1 MADVDDQQPFVRSKN
16 NESAAP
22 LASDPRV
29 EYIKRILESAYRSSN
44 LDTLRAFFASEATTQ
59 KVTEFLLS
67 SETRVLLVS
76 ETSVN
81 RYCVYNAIAPSM
93 FVKESLNVLYIVKV
107 MKGPV
112 SMDKYTSELLT
123 GTLTRNLLETM
134 HRMMVDVFVPL
145 STHPTNQL
153 AWPEM
158 VATSITDNIQT
169 FMSSLQITLGQTKGE
184 TCLPLPPETKASP
197 EEVKLK
203 DQVHVL
209 EGCLII
215 WTKQIKNILKLD
227 PEMLLSHHAKDKTP
241 RNPGPSEENRF
252 WTAKARNLNSIFDQL
267 QSDSIRKVLQYLDVS
282 KSTYNIPFAKLCKE
296 VFHARAEAN
305 DNVLFLAPLL
315 PWFDKLEHEADFT
328 ALVGIFRP
336 ILHSILLVWK
346 WSRFYNS
353 PPRLVVLMRQICN
366 ELIRKAFSFMNG
378 KQLFDLID
386 ADDTLKAL
394 DRLKTTLRVCAA
406 FKATYFD
413 YKAKANVECPQNQW
427 RIQNNALFVRLD
439 AFLERCHDV
448 LELTQT
454 ILQFGKLSKIEVG
467 GTKGK
472 TLTTSVHQ
480 IFADFQETVAVV
492 KHVQYDLLNID
503 AKGFDDDFYEFR
515 SKNKELERRL
525 ASVVN
530 QAFDDSKSIT
540 GRFKLLDSFDDLL
553 ERPIIKNELEKKHAL
568 LIASYSEDL
577 HVVQQVFIDKRDV
590 PPIGYNF
597 PPFAGAVTWCR
608 GLLDRV
614 AYPMEKLKRL
624 NRSVLEREDSK
635 EVIKMYTNLVASLM
649 EYETATV
656 KTWAHSIEISSKSKL
671 KLPLLRKDAETGLVF
686 VNFDPA
692 LVQLLRE
699 VKYFIV
705 LNLEI
710 PEEAMTIYRKAEV
723 FRRQTGNLDLIVDMY
738 NRVHT
743 TLLPVE
749 RPLVKGHL
757 DKIDQILSRGIRSL
771 NWKSHGIDM
780 FLKDSMTDVNE
791 ATALLDAMKAHI
803 ARVQEL
809 LHNWNT
815 GLLFERRSKPLSVTE
830 FTESQQPLRAA
841 KYVVIK
847 EGGNEIHRL
856 LKDTLKKLKVSQG
869 SPDWRSYVDYINGIV
884 EDGLAK
890 VVLTSLRYIQSQ
902 LNPANIDANDLTP
915 ILEIEL
921 DLYGKDIVFV
931 PSVGSLPSKNGV
943 TDVVHT
949 WVEATFQVASLFK
962 RLDTSEGTYLKEM
975 RENPEIQRCV
985 AEIHSACLA
994 NEAACYT
1001 YKKELMAYE
1010 YLWSTDLNA
1019 MFSSFLDTAWVP
1031 VDPGVAIVGSSDSK
1045 NAVDMSGPLLHL
1057 AKFDDKIQTC
1067 LTLQN
1072 EISEAKHSRD
1082 MCFVRVNSLPIKQ
1095 ALSTWVTKWVYMFT
1109 QFLHDR
1115 VVNQLTWVDSFISN
1129 VNTGL
1134 DVPVT
1139 DTATLMTCMGHVQDV
1154 RRLMATKQVNFG
1166 PIRDTVALLKRHG
1179 IHLDVSYVGKETAL
1193 QCLEQAPLRWDSM
1206 VNKTFK
1212 KKDVIAPMQNQ
1223 AVETIKIDLLGF
1235 AKRVHAF
1242 RDEFL
1247 SKAPFTYE
1255 GVAVMLGP
1263 TAPLEQVVA
1272 KAMEVLASVD
1282 ARLNEI
1288 EGDANRFGQLEDMF
1302 ELADT
1307 QFDGLNVCRVEWG
1320 LLHSVWT
1327 MFHRTTSTFESW
1339 HGLSWQDANMETLM
1353 DSVKDM
1359 TAVMLKC
1366 PAKVRDWAIYKKMET
1381 ELSQMAATL
1390 PLIELLHSPAMRERH
1405 WKNLLVVTK
1414 KSTAAMATW
1423 TVHMENVHM
1432 EDLFR
1437 LDLYRFDIEVQ
1448 DIVEVATRELKIETD
1463 LWTISNV
1470 WSTWSFVVVPHHDTT
1485 MILQAMQIDSIVEM
1499 LEEQQLALQAMA
1511 GQGKFVEYFRD
1522 KVLWWQQTLGNV
1534 ETVLKLWFTV
1544 QQTWLSLERIFMS
1557 SEDIR
1562 LQLPHDTKRFEG
1574 IDGQLK
1580 ELYTEI
1586 QGRLGILDTCG
1597 NANREPML
1605 KDLFAELEVCQKAL
1619 NQYLDGKK
1627 DMFPRFYFV
1636 SNAALLDILSHGN
1649 DPLKIQPHL
1658 TDCFDGIRCL
1668 QFEEVTQWPL
1678 TAVSAMSKE
1687 GEMIVFP
1694 TPFLITA
1701 GTAVELWLHD
1711 LLLVMQS
1718 TLRRIVQDAL
1728 EASAAWGLEV
1738 ARHAWVMDYP
1748 AQLSLLGSQIIWTEE
1763 SEKALEELEGGQEDA
1778 LKKYY
1783 EVCNARLDDL
1793 IKLVQGILNALLVV
1807 SSFHPS
1813 ILGELTK
1820 LDRVKII
1827 TVITVDVHARD
1838 VIQTLV
1844 AKKVNSVLDFTW
1856 QSQLRYYYLDPQT
1869 TKQVAIRICDF
1880 RALYSYEYIGNCGRL
1895 VITPLTDRCYVTMTT
1910 ALRLYLGGAPAGPA
1924 GTGDERT
1931 VVLHIVHCSRLHDV
1945 GKTETTKDLARGMGL
1960 MCYVFN
1966 CSDQMNYQTMADI
1979 FRGLAQTGAWGCFDE
1994 FNRIN
1999 VEVLSVVAT
2008 QVKSVLD
2015 AISWLAVP
2023 GNREL
2028 EYQGVPAG
2036 TPPLK
2041 VGLFYF
2047 QGKKITLVPTVGF
2060 FITMNPGYAGRTELP
2075 ENLKALFRSCAM
2087 IRPDVQPISE
2097 NMLMSEGFLHARSLA
2112 KKFVTL
2118 YQLSS
2123 ELLSKQVHY
2132 DWGLRAVKSVLM
2144 VAGSLK
2150 RADPTAQEETILMR
2164 ALRDFNVPKLP
2175 LRDVP
2180 VFLGLLKD
2188 LFPSAVVEASPE
2200 SPLKAQCTSV
2210 CLALGLQTEDT
2221 FVKKM
2226 VDYDQLLKV
2235 RHSVMLLGPAGCGK
2249 TTIWR
2254 TLAHVLNVSQPKPVV
2269 VYETINPKAVSSDEL
2284 YGYMTLS
2291 RDWKDGVLSMLMRS
2305 MSKES
2310 TPYTAN
2316 QRGKWV
2322 VLDGD
2327 IDAIWIESM
2336 NTVMDD
2342 NKVLTLVSNERIPLT
2357 DSMRMV
2363 FEIHSLHNAT
2373 PATVSRAG
2381 ILYINDTDI
2390 GYLPYVESWAQT
2402 RKEGGMWSA
2411 LFRKHADAFLQVL
2424 AEHKKE
2430 LVYMV
2435 PMPPLAMV
2443 TTLCRLL
2450 EGFVATLTDAQK
2462 SPDVLENV
2470 FLFCAF
2476 WAFGGA
2482 LDAEPKDSRRAFSH
2496 LIKPLLAR
2504 TSPKKDNMKPPSTDG
2519 DATSTPGGGSSLSVF
2534 DMRLHIDSNE
2544 FLPWSDV
2551 VPECAIALGDVPFY
2565 SVVVPTVESV
2575 RLQYLLSLVLP
2586 TRGAVM
2592 LVGGGGTGKTTVV
2605 RDCFKHKEDTINVAS
2620 IPLHYYTDAA
2630 TLQRQ
2635 LEAHVE
2641 KRSGR
2646 MYGPPHQSSLVYF
2659 LDDVNMPMVEQYGTQ
2674 TAVALL
2680 RQFMDYGGWYDRVEV
2695 GYKKTIQDVQFV
2707 ACMNHKAGSF
2717 TINPRLQRH
2726 FATFGHLFP
2735 SKSDCVHLFGTLWH
2749 HHLQPFSDVVKRMAN
2764 GLLTATMD
2772 LHAEVRESFLPT
2784 ALKFHYNF
2792 NLRDLSTLFQSL
2804 VSTRPEVFTTP
2815 LKMGRFWLHE
2825 CTRVFCDRLVSASEC
2840 SRFQDLLLE
2849 HAKKH
2854 IEEDV
2859 AELNAQPILF
2869 TRLPRELDF
2878 VTTTAPVPMKDRAE
2892 LHTALQACLRAYNDS
2907 FPVMHLVLFDAAMDH
2922 VARIV
2927 RILAIPRSHAMLIG
2941 VGGSGKQSLTKLAAF
2956 IVKYPLVQLCVKAS
2970 YGVPELKEDIKDLAR
2985 RAAVKPGQ
2993 PLVLLLTDSQ
3003 LVDDTFLIYLSML
3016 LSHGSVA
3023 DLFTVEECDTILSSL
3038 RAEAKANSIPDSR
3051 DQMVNFFLDRVRA
3064 NLHIVLAFSP
3074 VGVAF
3079 RLRARK
3085 FPALVQCVSID
3096 WFHPWPKEALVSV
3109 SASFLSEIE
3118 WPSAALAD
3126 NVSHHMAEVHLS
3138 VISASVQFKASQ
3150 GRFNY
3155 VTPTSFLELIVFYK
3169 KLLKNKRQSLQGL
3182 IKRLDVGLRTLKK
3195 TSDDVE
3201 ALQKELKFT
3210 MRKVDDRKKGT
3221 DALLEQM
3228 GKQRNDAQIKQ
3239 ARADEERQKA
3249 AMAAE
3254 AATKIERQAT
3264 AELEIAQPALKA
3276 AQEAVNC
3283 LNKASLTEL
3292 KSMQKPPAG
3301 VDRVTT
3307 AVLMMIKEET
3317 KNFTW
3322 DNAKKMM
3329 AKVDAFKIQ
3338 LEQYDKEHIPIEVV
3352 QRVEPILEDP
3362 NFNYEKM
3369 KSKSVA
3375 AANLCTWVVNIMTYN
3390 KVYVKVKP
3398 LMDALEESRAA
3409 KANAD
3414 AALES
3419 VMAMV
3424 REVEGQLNALQA
3436 SFREAT
3442 NEKAKVEAE
3451 AKNCQDRL
3459 GLAERLVLGLA
3470 SENERWKREIDVL
3483 KLGEVSLVG
3492 DVLLA
3497 AAFVSYIGAFD
3508 ATFRHQLW
3516 NQVWLPDLVS
3526 REIPISLRPDD
3537 KANSMDPVA
3546 MLSDDSSIAQWMN
3559 EADRMSIENGCI
3571 ISCCE
3576 RWPLLID
3583 PQLQGI
3589 NWLRSKE
3596 LLRQRTL
3603 PPMQP
3608 TDKSKLDHEPSEF
3621 SLEKNKNSDSG
3632 KTLSLAKMNRKKSI
3646 NPQNGLEVEPPPSR
3660 KDVLRV
3666 NESAKAPERVALSF
3680 VVLNAT
3686 QKTWRKQLLHAITD
3700 GATVLLENLGESIDV
3715 TLEPILM
3722 RQVYKKGKN
3731 WFVRMSGEEVEYDT
3745 KFRLFLHTKLS
3756 NPHYRPEIV
3765 AHCTLINFIVT
3776 EKGLEEQLLKQ
3787 VVNREQPVLEM
3798 DKTNLQQ
3805 AFNKYKIQL
3814 LELENQLLE
3823 RLANAPDDILS
3834 DVPLIESLE
3843 ATKATA
3849 NEVNSAI
3856 LRGKETERVIN
3867 EAREIYRPIAA
3878 EGAMIFFIVVLLT
3891 KINHMYQYS
3900 LDAFLVFFY
3909 KAMDS
3914 VAGATSD
3921 AQERVSLLRRSV
3933 LLTLF
3938 TMVSRGLF
3946 EEHKFLFLTQLT
3958 FSLLKRGSI
3967 GQFSGYSDD
3976 YMKFLLRGPKVVSEE
3991 NVIEWLSDSQW
4002 QMLQALIQLDG
4013 FEKFSSDLVESEAR
4027 FREWYNSPTPETEKL
4042 PLDWRELDKAPFLK
4056 LLVLRC
4062 LRSDRLGVALHQ
4074 FIGGILP
4081 FGGQY
4086 LNCDSQFNAFQILQD
4101 AFGQSS
4107 PSTPLYFI
4115 LSPGTDVV
4123 ANVDKLAQV
4132 YGKRKGVDY
4141 HNISLGQ
4148 GQETVAMAALH
4159 EGWSNGN
4166 WVLLNNVHLM
4176 PKWLLELDKWF
4187 NSMHDDAAK
4196 VPISSNTLCLEL
4208 DWLDKSIKLT
4218 NEPPTGL
4225 KANVKRA
4232 LSCFPKAYVDD
4243 MEPRTRCILFGMCYF
4258 HALMLE
4264 RKRFGAQGFNMSYP
4278 FSAGDLTSSATVLGN
4293 YMENAPARVPWQ
4305 DLRYLFGEIMYGG
4318 HIVNDFDRLVCNTY
4332 LQYFLRDELLD
4343 ELSMF
4348 PYLDDDADVK
4358 LFSAPKLNSSFDR
4371 MLEHVE
4377 MSLVGDSTLAF
4388 GLHPN
4393 TEILFSTELSE
4404 KLIQGAVLLGA
4415 FPSTSS
4421 AAAVAEP
4428 VDSSQTVA
4436 EGILQD
4442 VLENYR
4448 DLRLDVSDLLATDNP
4463 HPFQTVLVQEMER
4476 MNTLLEHMT
4485 RTLIELD
4492 LGFRGDLT
4500 MSDTMEKLQDSLF
4513 LDKVPSSW
4521 ECVAYPSNRSLSPWL
4536 SDLEHRITQL
4546 QEWSSSSGELPLVI
4560 WISGLFNPQSF
4571 LTAILQSMAK
4581 KNSVELDKLQIVTD
4595 ITKRMLDSLDAPS
4608 RDGQFIYG
4616 LSLEGARWDL
4626 SSGIIDSSLPK
4637 EMSCP
4642 MPIINCRAV
4651 MATQNTAAN
4660 IFECPVYRTQQR
4672 GPTYIFTA
4680 QLRSKS
4686 PPTKWVLAGAILV
4699 MEVV

>member
-1 MADVDDQQPFVRSKN
+1 
-16 NESAAP
+16 
-22 LASDPRV
+22 
-29 EYIKRILESAYRSSN
+29 
-44 LDTLRAFFASEATTQ
+44 
-59 KVTEFLLS
+59 
-67 SETRVLLVS
+67 
-76 ETSVN
+76 
-81 RYCVYNAIAPSM
+81 
-93 FVKESLNVLYIVKV
+93 
-107 MKGPV
+107 
-112 SMDKYTSELLT
+112 
-123 GTLTRNLLETM
+123 
-134 HRMMVDVFVPL
+134 
-145 STHPTNQL
+145 
-153 AWPEM
+153 
-158 VATSITDNIQT
+158 
-169 FMSSLQITLGQTKGE
+169 
-184 TCLPLPPETKASP
+184 
-197 EEVKLK
+197 
-203 DQVHVL
+203 
-209 EGCLII
+209 
-215 WTKQIKNILKLD
+215 
-227 PEMLLSHHAKDKTP
+227 
-241 RNPGPSEENRF
+241 
-252 WTAKARNLNSIFDQL
+252 
-267 QSDSIRKVLQYLDVS
+267 
-282 KSTYNIPFAKLCKE
+282 
-296 VFHARAEAN
+296 
-305 DNVLFLAPLL
+305 
-315 PWFDKLEHEADFT
+315 
-328 ALVGIFRP
+328 
-336 ILHSILLVWK
+336 
-346 WSRFYNS
+346 
-353 PPRLVVLMRQICN
+353 
-366 ELIRKAFSFMNG
+366 MNG
-378 KQLFDLID
+378 RQLFDLID

-394 DRLKTTLRVCAA
+394 DGLRTTLRVCAT

-454 ILQFGKLSKIEVG
+454 IVQFGKLSKIEVSPLLAHPLEILLVLMPMLG
-467 GTKGK
+467 GG
-472 TLTTSVHQ
+472 H
-480 IFADFQETVAVV
+480 
-492 KHVQYDLLNID
+492 
-503 AKGFDDDFYEFR
+503 
-515 SKNKELERRL
+515 ER
-525 ASVVN
+525 
-530 QAFDDSKSIT
+530 QD
-540 GRFKLLDSFDDLL
+540 
-553 ERPIIKNELEKKHAL
+553 NELEKKHAL

-577 HVVQQVFIDKRDV
+577 HVVQQIFIDKRDV

-597 PPFAGAVTWCR
+597 PPFAGAVTWSR

-671 KLPLLRKDAETGLVF
+671 KLPLLRKDAESGLVF

-705 LNLEI
+705 LKLEI

-749 RPLVKGHL
+749 RPLVKSHL

-791 ATALLDAMKAHI
+791 ATALLDAMKAHM

-809 LHNWNT
+809 LHNWNA
-815 GLLFERRSKPLSVTE
+815 GLLFERRSKPLSVAE
-830 FTESQQPLRAA
+830 FNESQQPLRAA
-841 KYVVIK
+841 KYLLIK

-902 LNPANIDANDLTP
+902 LNPASIEANDLSP

-931 PSVGSLPSKNGV
+931 PSVRSLPNKSGL

-949 WVEATFQVASLFK
+949 WVETTFQVASLFK

-975 RENPEIQRCV
+975 REHPEIQRCV
-985 AEIHSACLA
+985 AEIHNACLV
-994 NEAACYT
+994 NEAACYS

-1010 YLWSTDLNA
+1010 YLWSTDLNQ
-1019 MFSSFLDTAWVP
+1019 MFASFLETAWMP
-1031 VDPGVAIVGSSDSK
+1031 MDPLVASLVSPGADK
-1045 NAVDMSGPLLHL
+1045 NAVDMSGPLINL
-1057 AKFDDKIQTC
+1057 AMFDEKIQMC
-1067 LTLQN
+1067 LNLQN

-1115 VVNQLTWVDSFISN
+1115 VVNQLTWVDTFIAT
-1129 VNTGL
+1129 VNSGL

-1139 DTATLMTCMGHVQDV
+1139 DTTTLMACMAHVQDV

-1166 PIRDTVALLKRHG
+1166 PVRDTIALLKRHG

-1235 AKRVHAF
+1235 GKRVHAF
-1242 RDEFL
+1242 RDDFL
-1247 SKAPFTYE
+1247 LKAPFTYE
-1255 GVAVMLGP
+1255 GVSALVGP
-1263 TAPLEQVVA
+1263 VAPLEQVVA
-1272 KAMEVLASVD
+1272 KAMEVLASVED
-1282 ARLNEI
+1282 RLNDI
-1288 EGDANRFGQLEDMF
+1288 EGEAKRFGELEDMF
-1302 ELADT
+1302 ELADSK
-1307 QFDGLNVCRVEWG
+1307 FDSLDLCRIEWG
-1320 LLHSVWT
+1320 LLYNVWT
-1327 MFHRTTSTFESW
+1327 LFHNTTSTFESW
-1339 HGLSWQDANMETLM
+1339 HSLLWQDANIEELM
-1353 DSVKDM
+1353 DAVKAM
-1359 TAVMLKC
+1359 TATMLKC
-1366 PAKVRDWAIYKKMET
+1366 PAKVREWAIYKKMET
-1381 ELSQMAATL
+1381 GLSQMSATL

-1405 WKNLLVVTK
+1405 WKHLLMVTK
-1414 KSTAAMATW
+1414 KTSMASW
-1423 TVHMENVHM
+1423 TLHMENVHV
-1432 EDLFR
+1432 EDLLR
-1437 LDLYRFDIEVQ
+1437 LELYRFDIEVQ

-1463 LWTISNV
+1463 LLTISNI
-1470 WSTWSFVVVPHHDTT
+1470 WSAWSFVVVPHHDTT
-1485 MILQAMQIDSIVEM
+1485 MILQASQMDSIVET

-1544 QQTWLSLERIFMS
+1544 QQTWLSLERIFMC

-1562 LQLPHDTKRFEG
+1562 LQLPHDTKRFES
-1574 IDGQLK
+1574 IDAQLK
-1580 ELYTEI
+1580 ELYNEI
-1586 QGRLGILDTCG
+1586 QGRLGILETCG
-1597 NANREPML
+1597 NTNREPML
-1605 KDLFAELEVCQKAL
+1605 KDLYGELEVCQKAL

-1627 DMFPRFYFV
+1627 DVFPRFYFV

-1658 TDCFDGIRCL
+1658 SDCFDGIRCL

-1678 TAVSAMSKE
+1678 TGVSATSKE
-1687 GEMIVFP
+1687 GEIIVFP
-1694 TPFLITA
+1694 TPFLIA
-1701 GTAVELWLHD
+1701 VGTAVELWLHD

-1783 EVCNARLDDL
+1783 EVCNTRLDDL
-1793 IKLVQGILNALLVV
+1793 IKLVQ
-1807 SSFHPS
+1807 
-1813 ILGELTK
+1813 GELTK

-1827 TVITVDVHARD
+1827 TIITVDVHARD

-1844 AKKVNSVLDFTW
+1844 SKKVNSSLDFLW

-1924 GTGDERT
+1924 GTG
-1931 VVLHIVHCSRLHDV
+1931 
-1945 GKTETTKDLARGMGL
+1945 KTETTKDLARGMGV

-1979 FRGLAQTGAWGCFDE
+1979 FRGLSQTGAWGCFDE

-2008 QVKSVLD
+2008 QVKTVLD
-2015 AISWLAVP
+2015 AIAWLAVP
-2023 GNREL
+2023 ANREM
-2028 EYQGVPAG
+2028 EYQAVPAG
-2036 TPPLK
+2036 MTHLVIVRRVLTPIALGTPPSK
-2041 VGLFYF
+2041 VGMFYF
-2047 QGKKITLVPTVGF
+2047 QGKKIALVPTVGF

-2150 RADPTAQEETILMR
+2150 RADPAAQEETILMR

-2188 LFPSAVVEASPE
+2188 LFPTAVVEAASE
-2200 SPLKAQCTSV
+2200 CPLKAACTQV
-2210 CLALGLQTEDT
+2210 CVAQSLQPEDM
-2221 FVKKM
+2221 FIKK
-2226 VDYDQLLKV
+2226 VGDYDQLLKV

-2254 TLAHVLNVSQPKPVV
+2254 TLVQVLNISHPKPVV
-2269 VYETINPKAVSSDEL
+2269 VHETINPKAVSSDEL

-2305 MSKES
+2305 MSKE
-2310 TPYTAN
+2310 TAPYTAL

-2411 LFRKHADAFLQVL
+2411 LFRKHADAFLQVV

-2430 LVYMV
+2430 LQYMI
-2435 PMPPLAMV
+2435 PMTPLAMV

-2462 SPDVLENV
+2462 TPDILENV

-2482 LDAEPKDSRRAFSH
+2482 LDAEPRDSRRAFSH
-2496 LIKPLLAR
+2496 LIKPLLVKA
-2504 TSPKKDNMKPPSTDG
+2504 SPKKDVKPPSDTEAAG
-2519 DATSTPGGGSSLSVF
+2519 ASSSMSVF
-2534 DMRLHIDSNE
+2534 DMRLHIESNE

-2551 VPECAIALGDVPFY
+2551 VPECNMSLGEAPFY
-2565 SVVVPTVESV
+2565 SIVVPTVESV
-2575 RLQYLLSLVLP
+2575 RLQYLLTLLLP
-2586 TRGAVM
+2586 TGGPVM

-2605 RDCFKHKEDTINVAS
+2605 RDCFKHKDDLNVAS

-2630 TLQRQ
+2630 SLQRQ
-2635 LEAHVE
+2635 LESHVE

-2646 MYGPPHQSSLVYF
+2646 IYGPPHQSSLVYF
-2659 LDDVNMPMVEQYGTQ
+2659 LDDVNMPMVEVYGTQ
-2674 TAVALL
+2674 TAIALL

-2735 SKSDCVHLFGTLWH
+2735 SKADCFHLFGTLLH
-2749 HHLQPFSDVVKRMAN
+2749 HHLQPFSDVVKKMAN

-2772 LHAEVRESFLPT
+2772 VHTEVRESFLPT

-2804 VSTRPEVFTTP
+2804 VSTRPEVFTSP

-2825 CTRVFCDRLVSASEC
+2825 CTRVFCDRLVSVSEC
-2840 SRFQDLLLE
+2840 TRFQDLLLE

-2869 TRLPRELDF
+2869 TRLPREVDF
-2878 VTTTAPVPMKDRAE
+2878 VTTTAPVPMKDRTE
-2892 LHTALQACLRAYNDS
+2892 LHTALQACLSAYNES
-2907 FPVMHLVLFDAAMDH
+2907 LPVMHLVLFDAAMDH
-2922 VARIV
+2922 VTRIV
-2927 RILAIPRSHAMLIG
+2927 RILAMPRSHAMLIG

-2956 IVKYPLVQLCVKAS
+2956 IVKYPLVQFCVKAS
-2970 YGVPELKEDIKDLAR
+2970 YGVPEFKEDIKDLAR
-2985 RAAVKPGQ
+2985 RAAVKPGL

-3003 LVDDTFLIYLSML
+3003 LVDDAFLIYLSTL
-3016 LSHGSVA
+3016 LSHGSVV
-3023 DLFTVEECDTILSSL
+3023 DLFTVEECDTILGSL

-3079 RLRARK
+3079 RQRARK

-3109 SASFLSEIE
+3109 SASFLSEME
-3118 WPSAALAD
+3118 WSSVALAD
-3126 NVSHHMAEVHLS
+3126 NVSHHMAEVHTS
-3138 VISASVQFKASQ
+3138 VIAASVQFKASQ

-3155 VTPTSFLELIVFYK
+3155 VTPTSFLELIMFYK
-3169 KLLKNKRQSLQGL
+3169 KLLKNKRTSVQSL

-3201 ALQKELKFT
+3201 ALQKELKVT

-3301 VDRVTT
+3301 VDKVTT
-3307 AVLMMIKEET
+3307 AVLMMVKEET

-3451 AKNCQDRL
+3451 AKNCQERL

-3470 SENERWKREIDVL
+3470 SENERWKREIDLL

-3508 ATFRHQLW
+3508 ATFRYQLW
-3516 NQVWLPDLVS
+3516 NQVWLPDLIS

-3537 KANSMDPVA
+3537 KINSMDP
-3546 MLSDDSSIAQWMN
+3546 
-3559 EADRMSIENGCI
+3559 
-3571 ISCCE
+3571 
-3576 RWPLLID
+3576 
-3583 PQLQGI
+3583 
-3589 NWLRSKE
+3589 E
-3596 LLRQRTL
+3596 LLRQRSL
-3603 PPMQP
+3603 PQVQP
-3608 TDKSKLDHEPSEF
+3608 GNKLKPAVEQVANDSLDSVTDKSKPPDAGR
-3621 SLEKNKNSDSG
+3621 N
-3632 KTLSLAKMNRKKSI
+3632 LSLAKLNRKKSI
-3646 NPQNGLEVEPPPSR
+3646 NPPNGWDEPPK
-3660 KDVLRV
+3660 KDVLRNASFQALTLTI
-3666 NESAKAPERVALSF
+3666 NENV
-3680 VVLNAT
+3680 
-3686 QKTWRKQLLHAITD
+3686 
-3700 GATVLLENLGESIDV
+3700 LGESIDV

-3798 DKTNLQQ
+3798 DKQNLQQ

-3878 EGAMIFFIVVLLT
+3878 EGAMIFFIMVLLT

-3914 VAGATSD
+3914 VTGETSD

-3946 EEHKFLFLTQLT
+3946 EDHKFLFLTQLT

-3967 GQFSGYSDD
+3967 GQLSGYSDE
-3976 YMKFLLRGPKVVSEE
+3976 YMKFFLRGPKVVSEE

-4042 PLDWRELDKAPFLK
+4042 PLDWRELDKSPFLK

-4062 LRSDRLGVALHQ
+4062 LRSDRLGIALHQ

-4081 FGGQY
+4081 FGAQY

-4123 ANVDKLAQV
+4123 ANVDKLAHM
-4132 YGKRKGVDY
+4132 YGKRKGVEY

-4148 GQETVAMAALH
+4148 GQETVALAALH
-4159 EGWSNGN
+4159 EGWGNGN

-4176 PKWLLELDKWF
+4176 PKWLLDLDKWF
-4187 NSMHDDAAK
+4187 NSMHDEGAK
-4196 VPISSNTLCLEL
+4196 VHPDCRVFITSDPSPLIPIGI
-4208 DWLDKSIKLT
+4208 LDKSIKLT

-4264 RKRFGAQGFNMSYP
+4264 RKRFGAQGFNMRYP

-4332 LQYFLRDELLD
+4332 LQFFLRDELLD

-4348 PYLDDDADVK
+4348 PYLDDADGADVK
-4358 LFSAPKLNSSFDR
+4358 LFSAPKLNSSYDR

-4377 MSLVGDSTLAF
+4377 LSLVGDSTLAF

-4393 TEILFSTELSE
+4393 TEILFSTEMSE

-4415 FPSTSS
+4415 FPSTTSS
-4421 AAAVAEP
+4421 PSTTAAAITEP
-4428 VDSSQTVA
+4428 VDSSQTIA

-4448 DLRLDVSDLLATDNP
+4448 DLRLDVSDLIATENP
-4463 HPFQTVLVQEMER
+4463 HPFQTVLAQEMER
-4476 MNTLLEHMT
+4476 MNTLLEHIT

-4513 LDKVPSSW
+4513 LDKVPTAW
-4521 ECVAYPSNRSLSPWL
+4521 EAVAYPSNRSLSPWL
-4536 SDLEHRITQL
+4536 ADLEHRINQL
-4546 QEWSSSSGELPLVI
+4546 QEWSSSASELPLVI

-4626 SSGIIDSSLPK
+4626 SSGIIDSSVPK

-4651 MATQNTAAN
+4651 LVTQTTAAN
-4660 IFECPVYRTQQR
+4660 VFECPVYRTQQR

-4680 QLRSKS
+4680 QLRSKA
-4686 PPTKWVLAGAILV
+4686 PPAKWVLAGAILV

>member
-1 MADVDDQQPFVRSKN
+1 MAEAEEHAPLRSKN
-16 NESAAP
+16 NDTAGSIS
-22 LASDPRV
+22 SDPRV
-29 EYIKRILESAYRSSN
+29 EFIRRIVESTFRSAN
-44 LDTLRAFFASEATTQ
+44 LDALRAFFTSDATTR
-59 KVTEFLLS
+59 KVAEFIAS
-67 SETRVLLVS
+67 SETRTLLVS
-76 ETSVN
+76 ET
-81 RYCVYNAIAPSM
+81 APSK
-93 FVKESLNVLYIVKV
+93 FAIYTAVTPALAGRDALTNVLYILKT
-107 MKGPV
+107 MKGPL
-112 SMDKYTSELLT
+112 STERYTTELIM
-123 GTLTRNLLETM
+123 GTLNRGILETM
-134 HRMMVDVFVPL
+134 SRMMTDIFVPL
-145 STHPTNQL
+145 ATLPANQL
-153 AWPEM
+153 LWPEM
-158 VATSITDNIQT
+158 VATSVSENIQT

-184 TCLPLPPETKASP
+184 TCLPLPPETKTST

-209 EGCLII
+209 EGCLIT

-227 PEMLLSHHAKDKTP
+227 PEMLLNTQDKH
-241 RNPGPSEENRF
+241 NPGPPEENRF
-252 WTAKARNLNSIFDQL
+252 WISKARNLNSIFDQL
-267 QSDSIRKVLQYLDVS
+267 QSESIRKVLAYLDAS
-282 KSTYNIPFAKLCKE
+282 KSTYNLPFAKLCKE

-305 DNVLFLAPLL
+305 DNVFFLAPLL
-315 PWFDKLEHEADFT
+315 PWFDKMENEPDFT
-328 ALVGIFRP
+328 ALVDLFRP
-336 ILHSILLVWK
+336 MMHSILLVWK
-346 WSRFYNS
+346 WSRFYNT
-353 PPRLVVLMRQICN
+353 PPRLVVLIRQICN
-366 ELIRKAFSFMNG
+366 ELIRKAFNFLNG
-378 KQLFDLID
+378 KMLFDLID
-386 ADDTLKAL
+386 ADETLKAL
-394 DRLKTTLRVCAA
+394 DGLKTTLRVCAN
-406 FKATYFD
+406 FKSTYFD

-427 RIQNNALFVRLD
+427 RIQNNALFIRLD

-480 IFADFQETVAVV
+480 IFSDFQETVSVV
-492 KHVQYDLLNID
+492 RNVQYDLLDID

-568 LIASYSEDL
+568 LIASYHDDL
-577 HVVQQVFIDKRDV
+577 HIVQQVFIEKRDM

-649 EYETATV
+649 EFKAATV

-671 KLPLLRKDAETGLVF
+671 KLPLLRKDPDSGLVF

-705 LNLEI
+705 LKIEI

-749 RPLVKGHL
+749 RPLVKSHL

-791 ATALLDAMKAHI
+791 ASALLDAMKAHM

-809 LHNWNT
+809 LDSWT
-815 GLLFERRSKPLSVTE
+815 IGLLFERRSKPLSVNE
-830 FTESQQPLRAA
+830 FNESQQPLRSA
-841 KYVVIK
+841 KYLLIK

-856 LKDTLKKLKVSQG
+856 LKDMLKKLKVSQG
-869 SPDWRSYVDYINGIV
+869 SPDWRSYVDYINGVV

-890 VVLTSLRYIQSQ
+890 VVLTTLQYIQSQ
-902 LNPANIDANDLTP
+902 LSPSNIDSQDLTP
-915 ILEIEL
+915 IIEIEL

-931 PSVGSLPSKNGV
+931 PSVGSLPGKNGL
-943 TDVVHT
+943 TDVVQA

-975 RENPEIQRCV
+975 REHPDIQRSV
-985 AEIHSACLA
+985 AEIHNSCLA
-994 NEAACYT
+994 NEAACIN
-1001 YKKELMAYE
+1001 YKKELLKYE
-1010 YLWSTDLNA
+1010 YLWSTDLNQ
-1019 MFSSFLDTAWVP
+1019 MFSAFLITAWAP
-1031 VDPGVAIVGSSDSK
+1031 SDSAQSTPIGDP
-1045 NAVDMSGPLLHL
+1045 NASDMSGPLLDL
-1057 AKFDDKIQTC
+1057 SKFDEKIQMY
-1067 LTLQN
+1067 LGLQN
-1072 EISEAKHSRD
+1072 EINETKHSRD
-1082 MCFVRVNSLPIKQ
+1082 LCFVRVNSLPIKQ
-1095 ALSTWVTKWVYMFT
+1095 ALSTWMTKWVYMFT

-1115 VVNQLTWVDSFISN
+1115 VVNQLTWVESFMAK
-1129 VNTGL
+1129 VNAGL
-1134 DVPVT
+1134 DIDVGVG
-1139 DTATLMTCMGHVQDV
+1139 DTVNLMACMRHIQDV
-1154 RRLMATKQVNFG
+1154 RRLMTTKQVSFG
-1166 PIRDTVALLKRHG
+1166 PIRETVSLLKRHG
-1179 IHLDVSYVGKETAL
+1179 IHLDATYVGKETAL
-1193 QCLEQAPLRWDSM
+1193 QFLEQAPHRWDSM

-1212 KKDVIAPMQNQ
+1212 KKEVIAPMQNQ
-1223 AVETIKIDLLGF
+1223 AVEAIKLDLVTF
-1235 AKRVHAF
+1235 AKRVASF

-1247 SKAPFTYE
+1247 VKAPFSYD
-1255 GVAVMLGP
+1255 AVSATISPAHFSL
-1263 TAPLEQVVA
+1263 VVA
-1272 KAMEVLASVD
+1272 KAVD
-1282 ARLNEI
+1282 LLRGVEARLTEM
-1288 EGDANRFGQLEDMF
+1288 ESDAKRFSELEDMF
-1302 ELADT
+1302 EISST
-1307 QFDGLNVCRVEWG
+1307 KFEGLNVCRCDYG
-1320 LLHSVWT
+1320 LLHNVWT
-1327 MFHRTTSTFESW
+1327 MFHETTSTFETW
-1339 HGLSWQDANMETLM
+1339 HNLSWQDADIEALR
-1353 DSVKDM
+1353 DEVKTM
-1359 TAVMLKC
+1359 TATMLRC
-1366 PAKVRDWAIYKKMET
+1366 PVNVREWAIYKTMET
-1381 ELSQMAATL
+1381 SLKQMSATL
-1390 PLIELLHSPAMRERH
+1390 PLIQLLHSPAMRERH
-1405 WKNLLVVTK
+1405 WKNLLVATK
-1414 KSTAAMATW
+1414 KSNLSQTW
-1423 TVHMENVHM
+1423 NTHMDNVHLA
-1432 EDLFR
+1432 DLIQ
-1437 LDLYRFDIEVQ
+1437 LELHRFEVEVQ

-1463 LWTISNV
+1463 LLSISNI
-1470 WSTWSFVVVPHHDTT
+1470 WSAWNFAVVPHDEST
-1485 MILQAMQIDSIVEM
+1485 MILQASQMDGIIEI

-1511 GQGKFVEYFRD
+1511 SQGKFAEYFRD
-1522 KVLWWQQTLGNV
+1522 KVLWWQQALGNV

-1562 LQLPHDTKRFEG
+1562 LQLPHDTKRFEV
-1574 IDGQLK
+1574 IDAQLK
-1580 ELYTEI
+1580 ELYNELHDH
-1586 QGRLGILDTCG
+1586 LGILETCG
-1597 NANREPML
+1597 NSNRESML
-1605 KDLFAELEVCQKAL
+1605 KEVHAELEVCQKAL
-1619 NQYLDGKK
+1619 NQYLDAKK
-1627 DMFPRFYFV
+1627 DVFPRFYFV
-1636 SNAALLDILSHGN
+1636 SNAALLDILSNGN

-1658 TDCFDGIRCL
+1658 SDCFDGIRCL
-1668 QFEEVTQWPL
+1668 QFEDIAATPL
-1678 TAVSAMSKE
+1678 VAISATSKE
-1687 GEMIVFP
+1687 GELVSFP
-1694 TPFLITA
+1694 TAFVIAA
-1701 GTAVELWLHD
+1701 GTAVEVWLHD

-1718 TLRRIVQDAL
+1718 TLRRIIQDAV
-1728 EASAAWGLEV
+1728 EGTAAWGLEV
-1738 ARHAWVMDYP
+1738 ARHMWVMDYP
-1748 AQLSLLGSQIIWTEE
+1748 AQLSLLGSQIVWTEE
-1763 SEKALEELEGGQEDA
+1763 SEKALEEMEGGQEDA

-1783 EVCNARLDDL
+1783 DVCNARLDDL
-1793 IKLVQGILNALLVV
+1793 IKLAQ
-1807 SSFHPS
+1807 
-1813 ILGELTK
+1813 GELTK
-1820 LDRVKII
+1820 LDRLKII

-1838 VIQTLV
+1838 VVQMLV
-1844 AKKVNSVLDFTW
+1844 SKKVASAADFTW
-1856 QSQLRYYYLDPQT
+1856 QSQLRYYYLEPQT
-1869 TKQVAIRICDF
+1869 TKQVAIRLCDF

-1924 GTGDERT
+1924 GTG
-1931 VVLHIVHCSRLHDV
+1931 
-1945 GKTETTKDLARGMGL
+1945 KTETTKDLARGMGL

-1979 FRGLAQTGAWGCFDE
+1979 FRGLAQSGTWGCFDE

-2008 QVKSVLD
+2008 QVKTVLD
-2015 AISWLAVP
+2015 AISLLAIP
-2023 GNREL
+2023 ANREL
-2028 EYQGVPAG
+2028 EYQAVPAG
-2036 TPPLK
+2036 TPPVK
-2041 VGLFYF
+2041 VGTFHF
-2047 QGKKITLVPTVGF
+2047 QGKKLALVPTVGF

-2087 IRPDVQPISE
+2087 IRPDVQPICE

-2150 RADPTAQEETILMR
+2150 RSDPTAQEETVLMR
-2164 ALRDFNVPKLP
+2164 ALRDFNIPKLP
-2175 LRDVP
+2175 VRDVP
-2180 VFLGLLKD
+2180 TFLGLLRD
-2188 LFPSAVVEASPE
+2188 LFPTTTVEACPDH
-2200 SPLKAQCTSV
+2200 SPLKPICGKV
-2210 CLALGLQTEDT
+2210 CLEHGLQAEEL
-2221 FVKKM
+2221 FVKK
-2226 VDYDQLLKV
+2226 VIDYDQLLKV

-2254 TLAHVLNVSQPKPVV
+2254 TLSHVLNHNQSKPLV
-2269 VYETINPKAVSSDEL
+2269 VYETINPKSVSSDEL

-2291 RDWKDGVLSMLMRS
+2291 RDWKDGVLSMIMRS
-2305 MSKES
+2305 MSKEVA
-2310 TPYTAN
+2310 PYTSH
-2316 QRGKWV
+2316 QKGKWV
-2322 VLDGD
+2322 ILDGD

-2357 DSMRMV
+2357 ESMRMV
-2363 FEIHSLHNAT
+2363 FEVHSLHNAT

-2381 ILYINDTDI
+2381 ILYINDIDI
-2390 GYLPYVESWAQT
+2390 GYLPFVESWAQT
-2402 RKEGGMWSA
+2402 RREGGIWSA
-2411 LFRKHADAFLQVL
+2411 LFRKHGEIFLQVL
-2424 AEHKKE
+2424 AEHKKD
-2430 LVYMV
+2430 LHFIV
-2435 PMPPLAMV
+2435 PTSPIAMI

-2450 EGFVATLTDAQK
+2450 EGFTATLTETQK
-2462 SPDVLENV
+2462 TPEILENV

-2496 LIKPLLAR
+2496 LIKPLLA
-2504 TSPKKDNMKPPSTDG
+2504 K
-2519 DATSTPGGGSSLSVF
+2519 TSTKKEVKSPESESTLSVF
-2534 DMRLHIDSNE
+2534 DMRLELESNE

-2551 VPECAIALGDVPFY
+2551 VPECNVVLGDVPFH
-2565 SVVVPTVESV
+2565 SIVVPTVESV
-2575 RLQYLLSLVLP
+2575 RLQYLMQLLLP
-2586 TRGAVM
+2586 TRAAVM
-2592 LVGGGGTGKTTVV
+2592 FVGGAGAGKTTVV
-2605 RDCFKHKEDTINVAS
+2605 RDCFKHKDDINVAT
-2620 IPLHYYTDAA
+2620 IPIHYFTDAA
-2630 TLQRQ
+2630 TLQIQ

-2646 MYGPPHQSSLVYF
+2646 IYGPPHQSSLVYF
-2659 LDDVNMPMVEQYGTQ
+2659 LDDLNMPLVEMYGSQ
-2674 TAVALL
+2674 TALALL
-2680 RQFMDYGGWYDRVEV
+2680 RQYMDYNGWYDRVEV
-2695 GYKKTIQDVQFV
+2695 GCKKTIQDIQFV
-2707 ACMNHKAGSF
+2707 ACMNPKAGSF

-2735 SKSDCVHLFGTLWH
+2735 SKADCIHLFGTIFNN
-2749 HHLQPFSDVVKRMAN
+2749 HLHPFSDAVKRMAS

-2792 NLRDLSTLFQSL
+2792 NLRDLSSLFQSL
-2804 VSTRPEVFTTP
+2804 VATRPDVFTTP
-2815 LKMGRFWLHE
+2815 LKMGRYWLHE
-2825 CTRVFCDRLVSASEC
+2825 CARVFGDRLTTTLEC

-2869 TRLPRELDF
+2869 TRIPREVDF
-2878 VTTTAPVPMKDRAE
+2878 ASIYAPVPMKDRTE
-2892 LHTALQACLRAYNDS
+2892 LHNALQNHLQSYNEI
-2907 FPVMHLVLFDAAMDH
+2907 FPVMNLVLFDAAMDH
-2922 VARIV
+2922 VIRIV
-2927 RILAIPRSHAMLIG
+2927 RILAMPRGHAMLIG
-2941 VGGSGKQSLTKLAAF
+2941 VGGSGKQSLTKLASF
-2956 IVKYPLVQLCVKAS
+2956 IVKYPLVQLCVKAN
-2970 YGVPELKEDIKDLAR
+2970 YGLGELKEDIKDLAR

-3003 LVDDTFLIYLSML
+3003 IVDESFLVYLCALIAN
-3016 LSHGSVA
+3016 GSVA
-3023 DLFTVEECDTILSSL
+3023 ELFTVEEIDTILASL
-3038 RAEAKANSIPDSR
+3038 RVEAKANSIPDSR
-3051 DQMVNFFLDRVRA
+3051 DHMITFFLDRVRT
-3064 NLHIVLAFSP
+3064 NLHVVFAFSP
-3074 VGVAF
+3074 VGSSF

-3085 FPALVQCVSID
+3085 FPALVQCVAID

-3109 SASFLSEIE
+3109 SSSFLSELE
-3118 WPSAALAD
+3118 WSSPAVAD

-3138 VISASVQFKASQ
+3138 VITASTQFKASQ
-3150 GRFNY
+3150 GRYNY

-3169 KLLKNKRQSLQGL
+3169 KLLKHKRKSLQGL

-3201 ALQKELKFT
+3201 ALQRELKLT
-3210 MRKVDDRKKGT
+3210 MKKVDERKKGT
-3221 DALLEQM
+3221 EALLEQM
-3228 GKQRNDAQIKQ
+3228 GKQRNEAQVKQ

-3249 AMAAE
+3249 SVAAE
-3254 AATKIERQAT
+3254 TASKIERQAS

-3301 VDRVTT
+3301 VDKVTT
-3307 AVLMMIKEET
+3307 AVLMMLKEET
-3317 KNFTW
+3317 KNFSW

-3329 AKVDAFKIQ
+3329 AKVDTFKLQ
-3338 LEQYDKEHIPIEVV
+3338 LEQYDKEHIPEEVV

-3375 AANLCTWVVNIMTYN
+3375 AANLCSWVINIMTYN

-3398 LMDALEESRAA
+3398 LMDALQESRAA

-3414 AALES
+3414 AALDS

-3424 REVEGQLNALQA
+3424 KEVEAQLNALQA

-3451 AKNCQDRL
+3451 ARSCQDRL

-3483 KLGEVSLVG
+3483 KVGEVSLVG

-3508 ATFRHQLW
+3508 SEFRNQLW
-3516 NQVWLPDLVS
+3516 RHVWLPDLVS
-3526 REIPISLRPDD
+3526 
-3537 KANSMDPVA
+3537 
-3546 MLSDDSSIAQWMN
+3546 
-3559 EADRMSIENGCI
+3559 
-3571 ISCCE
+3571 
-3576 RWPLLID
+3576 
-3583 PQLQGI
+3583 I

-3596 LLRQRTL
+3596 MQRQRTL
-3603 PPMQP
+3603 PAVHSSEKL
-3608 TDKSKLDHEPSEF
+3608 KSDAEQG
-3621 SLEKNKNSDSG
+3621 LEKNKLTDSA
-3632 KTLSLAKMNRKKSI
+3632 KNLSLQKINRKKQTKDGGDE
-3646 NPQNGLEVEPPPSR
+3646 PQKR
-3660 KDVLRV
+3660 DVLKV
-3666 NESAKAPERVALSF
+3666 NSNEPNKTHDKDALSF
-3680 VVLNAT
+3680 VVLSVT
-3686 QKTWRKQLLHAITD
+3686 QKSWRKHLEHAITD

-3715 TLEPILM
+3715 TLEPVLM
-3722 RQVYKKGKN
+3722 RQIYKKGKN
-3731 WFVRMSGEEVEYDT
+3731 WFVRISGDEIEYDL
-3745 KFRLFLHTKLS
+3745 KFRLFLHTKMS

-3776 EKGLEEQLLKQ
+3776 ERGLEEQLLTQ
-3787 VVNREQPVLEM
+3787 VVNREQPALEK
-3798 DKTNLQQ
+3798 DKQSLQQ

-3849 NEVNSAI
+3849 TEVSSAI
-3856 LRGKETERVIN
+3856 LRGKEAERVIN
-3867 EAREIYRPIAA
+3867 EAREVYRPIAA
-3878 EGAMIFFIVVLLT
+3878 EGSMIFFIMVLLA

-3914 VAGATSD
+3914 VPNNSTD
-3921 AQERVSLLRRSV
+3921 AQERVALLRRSV

-3967 GQFSGYSDD
+3967 GQYSGYSEE
-3976 YMKFLLRGPKVVSEE
+3976 YLKFFLRGPKITSDE
-3991 NVIEWLSDSQW
+3991 NVISWLSDSQW
-4002 QMLQALIQLDG
+4002 QMLQALIQLEG

-4027 FREWYNSPTPETEKL
+4027 FKEWYNSPMPETEKL
-4042 PLDWRELDKAPFLK
+4042 PLDWRELDKTPFLK

-4062 LRSDRLGVALHQ
+4062 LRPDRLIVGMRG
-4074 FIGGILP
+4074 FISTVLP
-4081 FGGQY
+4081 FGSQY
-4086 LNCDSQFNAFQILQD
+4086 LNCDSQFNAFQILED
-4101 AFGQSS
+4101 AFSQSS

-4123 ANVDKLAQV
+4123 VNVDKLAHEH
-4132 YGKRKGVDY
+4132 GKRKDIEY

-4148 GQETVAMAALH
+4148 GQESIAMSALQ
-4159 EGWSNGN
+4159 EGSSDGH

-4176 PKWLLELDKWF
+4176 PKWLRELDKFF
-4187 NSMHDDAAK
+4187 NGMQDESNK
-4196 VPISSNTLCLEL
+4196 VHPECRVFITSDPSPLIPIGI
-4208 DWLDKSIKLT
+4208 LDKSIKLT

-4232 LSCFPKAYVDD
+4232 LSCFPKTYVDE
-4243 MEPRTRCILFGMCYF
+4243 MEPRTRCILFSMCYF
-4258 HALMLE
+4258 HAIMLE
-4264 RKRFGAQGFNMSYP
+4264 RKRFGAQGFNMNYP
-4278 FSAGDLTSSATVLGN
+4278 FSAGDLTSSSTVLGN
-4293 YMENAPARVPWQ
+4293 YMENAPTRVPWQ

-4318 HIVNDFDRLVCNTY
+4318 HIVNDVDRLVGNTY

-4343 ELSMF
+4343 ELVMF
-4348 PYLDDDADVK
+4348 PYADEADCADIK
-4358 LFSAPKLNSSFDR
+4358 LFTAPKLNSSFDR
-4371 MLEHVE
+4371 MIEHVE
-4377 MSLVGDSTLAF
+4377 LSLISDTTLAF

-4393 TEILFSTELSE
+4393 SEILFSNEMGET
-4404 KLIQGAVLLGA
+4404 LIEGAITLGA
-4415 FPSTSS
+4415 LPSATSAS
-4421 AAAVAEP
+4421 TTVESN
-4428 VDSSQTVA
+4428 DNMQTVA

-4448 DLRLDVSDLLATDNP
+4448 ELRLDVVDLGDNA

-4476 MNTLLEHMT
+4476 MNTLLDVITKSLM
-4485 RTLIELD
+4485 ELD

-4500 MSDTMEKLQDSLF
+4500 ISDAMEKLQESLY
-4513 LDKVPSSW
+4513 LDRVPKSW
-4521 ECVAYPSNRSLSPWL
+4521 EAIAYPSNRSLSPWL
-4536 SDLEHRITQL
+4536 TDLERRISQL
-4546 QEWSSSSGELPLVI
+4546 QEWSTSATDMPLVV
-4560 WISGLFNPQSF
+4560 WISGFFNPQAF
-4571 LTAILQSMAK
+4571 LTAIVQSTAK
-4581 KNSVELDKLQIVTD
+4581 KNSVELDKLMIVTD
-4595 ITKRMLDSLDAPS
+4595 ITKRTLDSLDAPS

-4626 SSGIIDSSLPK
+4626 SSGIIDSSMPK

-4651 MATQNTAAN
+4651 LATQSIGSN

-4680 QLRSKS
+4680 QLRSKA
-4686 PPTKWVLAGAILV
+4686 PPAKWVLGGACLV